1 VNDDD
6 GNDLSAVPVPPDERG
21 DLFTDLELTAG
32 TGAYV
37 WEPGR
42 RLLWSE
48 GFFHLL
54 GIARDSNAN
63 EVRGTE
69 FFDRVHPEDRAH
81 VREHWA
87 KALNGDPRPTRYR
100 IVRPDGELRYLRG
113 QGSVT
118 RQRDGVPERIV
129 GTIVDVTDVQKAIE
143 DLSRT
148 HTLLEATQAAAEVGS
163 YVFEPATGSIEW
175 SEALYRIYGV
185 GPSTALTREFTQGCT
200 LPEDLDK
207 HLDWGRR
214 LNAGES
220 VPPLTLRIRRPD
232 GTIRAIEARGRR
244 LVDEQG
250 RVRIVGICLDVTARR
265 ELEERLHQAAK
276 MEAVGTLAAGV
287 AHDFNNFLTVIV
299 CQLDELRSVVS
310 ATHQA
315 PLDDAR
321 HAAEQCALLTEKL
334 LAFARKQPPSFS
346 RLDLGATLRRVETL
360 LRRVCPPSVG
370 LTIDV
375 PQVPVYVRSES
386 NQLESLLMNLA
397 LNARDAMPNGGTLGV
412 TVDQVSLEAGQAPL
426 HPGAKPGRY
435 ARIQVKDTGIGIS
448 PQHLPRIF
456 EPYFST
462 KAVGQGTGLGLASV
476 YSSVRLHGGEV
487 QVESK
492 LGQGSTFYVFLP
504 ADSDDER
511 SGSAPKTTGP
521 GSLLANRHVLVV
533 EDVDVVRRT
542 VVAGLQRAGARVT
555 AVTDGCHALE
565 FLGGGV
571 QVDIVLTDLIMPRM
585 GGLELARELDKKF
598 PELPIVFMSGYADHE
613 VVEAIVRD
621 HPDQPLLR
629 KPFSVKELTDAISG
643 ALARSKTR
651 P

>member
-1 VNDDD
+1 MNDDD
-6 GNDLSAVPVPPDERG
+6 GNKLSPVPVPPEERG
-21 DLFTDLELTAG
+21 ELFADLELTAG

-42 RLLWSE
+42 RLLWSD
-48 GFFHLL
+48 GFFRLL
-54 GIARDSNAN
+54 GIDPDAKGGPVRDS
-63 EVRGTE
+63 E
-69 FFDRVHPEDRAH
+69 FFDRVHPDDRAY
-81 VREHWA
+81 VREHWV
-87 KALNGDPRPTRYR
+87 KALNGDLRPTRYR
-100 IVRPDGELRYLRG
+100 IVRPDGKLRYLHG

-118 RQRDGVPERIV
+118 RQRDGAPERIV
-129 GTIVDVTDVQKAIE
+129 GTIVDVTDLHETIE
-143 DLSRT
+143 ELART

-163 YVFEPATGSIEW
+163 YVFDESTGKLEW
-175 SEALYRIYGV
+175 SDALYRIFGV
-185 GPSTALTREFTQGCT
+185 APGTPLTREVTQGST
-200 LPEDLDK
+200 IAEDLEK

-214 LNAGES
+214 LSAGEE
-220 VPPLTLRIRRPD
+220 VPQLSLRIRRPD
-232 GTIRAIEARGRR
+232 GALRAIEARGKR
-244 LVDEQG
+244 LVDQAG
-250 RVRIVGICLDVTARR
+250 KARIVGICLDVTARR
-265 ELEERLHQAAK
+265 ELEDRLHEASK

-310 ATHQA
+310 ATQQA

-334 LAFARKQPPSFS
+334 LAFARKQPPAFS
-346 RLDLGATLRRVETL
+346 RIDLGATLRRVETL
-360 LRRVCPPSVG
+360 LRRVCPAAVT

-375 PQVPVYVRSES
+375 QHGPIYVRSET

-397 LNARDAMPNGGTLGV
+397 LNARDAMPNGGTLGF
-412 TVDQVSLEAGQAPL
+412 TVDQVPVEAGSASL
-426 HPGAKPGRY
+426 HPGEKSGRY
-435 ARIQVKDTGIGIS
+435 ARIQVKDTGVGIR
-448 PQHLPRIF
+448 PEHLPRIF

-476 YSSVRLHGGEV
+476 YSSVRLHGGEIR
-487 QVESK
+487 VESQP
-492 LGQGSTFYVFLP
+492 GQGTTFYVFLP

-511 SGSAPKTTGP
+511 SGTAPKATGP

-565 FLGGGV
+565 FLAGGV
-571 QVDIVLTDLIMPRM
+571 PIDIVLTDLIMPRM

-598 PELPIVFMSGYADHE
+598 PDLPIVFMSGYADHE

-621 HPDQPLLR
+621 HPNQPLLR

-651 P
+651 A

>member
-1 VNDDD
+1 MDDDD
-6 GNDLSAVPVPPDERG
+6 GNKLSPLPVPPDERG
-21 DLFTDLELTAG
+21 ELFSDLELTAG

-42 RLLWSE
+42 RLLWSD
-48 GFFHLL
+48 GFFRIL
-54 GIARDSNAN
+54 GIDRDSNAN
-63 EVRGTE
+63 HVQATE
-69 FFDRVHPEDRAH
+69 FFDRVHPEDRAY

-87 KALNGDPRPTRYR
+87 KALNGDLRPTRYR
-100 IVRPDGELRYLRG
+100 IVRPDGRLRYLRG
-113 QGSVT
+113 HGSVT

-129 GTIVDVTDVQKAIE
+129 GTVVDVTDVHETIE
-143 DLSRT
+143 ELERT

-163 YVFEPATGSIEW
+163 YLFEPATGKIEW
-175 SEALYRIYGV
+175 SEAMYRIYGV
-185 GPSTALTREFTQGCT
+185 DPSTPLTREFTQSCT
-200 LPEDLDK
+200 VPEDLEK
-207 HLDWGRR
+207 HLEWGRR
-214 LNAGES
+214 LNSGEKVS
-220 VPPLTLRIRRPD
+220 PLSARIRRPD
-232 GTIRAIEARGRR
+232 GTVRTIEARGRR
-244 LVDEQG
+244 LLDEQG
-250 RVRIVGICLDVTARR
+250 RVRIVGVCLDVTARR
-265 ELEERLHQAAK
+265 ELEERLNQASK

-299 CQLDELRSVVS
+299 CQLDELRTAVS
-310 ATHQA
+310 AAQQA

-334 LAFARKQPPSFS
+334 LAFARKQPPAFS

-360 LRRVCPPSVG
+360 LRRVCPPAVA

-375 PQVPVYVRSES
+375 PHGPVYVRSET

-397 LNARDAMPNGGTLGV
+397 LNARDAMPNGGTLGF
-412 TVDQVSLEAGQAPL
+412 TVDQVSLEADQAPL
-426 HPGAKPGRY
+426 HQSSKPGRY
-435 ARIQVKDTGIGIS
+435 ARIQVKDTGVGI
-448 PQHLPRIF
+448 PPEHLPRIF

-476 YSSVRLHGGEV
+476 YASVRLHGGEI

-492 LGQGSTFYVFLP
+492 PGHGTTFYVFLP

-511 SGSAPKTTGP
+511 TGTAPKPTGP

>member
-1 VNDDD
+1 VKDED
-6 GNDLSAVPVPPDERG
+6 GNELSPVPVPPDERAE
-21 DLFTDLELTAG
+21 LFGDLELTAG

-48 GFFHLL
+48 GFFRLL
-54 GIARDSNAN
+54 GIDRDSNGGLSGAA
-63 EVRGTE
+63 
-69 FFDRVHPEDRAH
+69 FFDRVHPEDRAY

-87 KALNGDPRPTRYR
+87 KALNGDPGATRYR
-100 IVRPDGELRYLRG
+100 IVRPDGKLRYLRG
-113 QGSVT
+113 RGSVT
-118 RQRDGVPERIV
+118 RKRDSGAPERIV
-129 GTIVDVTDVQKAIE
+129 GTIVDVTDVEEALEQLA
-143 DLSRT
+143 RT
-148 HTLLEATQAAAEVGS
+148 HTLLEASQAAAEVGS
-163 YVFEPATGSIEW
+163 YVFEPATGKLEW
-175 SEALYRIYGV
+175 SHTLYRIYGAD
-185 GPSTALTREFTQGCT
+185 PATPLTREFTQSCT
-200 LPEDLDK
+200 VPEDLAK
-207 HLDWGRR
+207 HQDWARR
-214 LNAGES
+214 LVAGEN
-220 VPPLTLRIRRPD
+220 VAPLLVRIRRPD
-232 GTIRAIEARGRR
+232 GSIRWIEGRGRR
-244 LVDEQG
+244 LVDEAG
-250 RVRIVGICLDVTARR
+250 SVRVVGVCLDVTARR
-265 ELEERLHQAAK
+265 ELEERVHQASK

-299 CQLDELRSVVS
+299 CQLDELRNAVS
-310 ATHQA
+310 AAQQA

-334 LAFARKQPPSFS
+334 LAFARRQPPAFT

-360 LRRVCPPSVG
+360 LRRVCPPAVA

-375 PQVPVYVRSES
+375 PHGPVYVRSES

-397 LNARDAMPNGGTLGV
+397 LNARDAMPNGGTLGF
-412 TVDQVSLEAGQAPL
+412 TVDQVSLDVGQPPL
-426 HPGAKPGRY
+426 HAGAAPGRY
-435 ARIQVKDTGIGIS
+435 ARIQVKDTGIGIA
-448 PQHLPRIF
+448 PEHLPRIF

-476 YSSVRLHGGEV
+476 YSSVRLHGGEI

-492 LGQGSTFYVFLP
+492 PGQGTTFYVFLP

-511 SGSAPKTTGP
+511 PNMTTKASGP
-521 GSLLANRHVLVV
+521 GQLLANRHVLVV

-571 QVDIVLTDLIMPRM
+571 PVDIVLTDLIMPRM

-598 PELPIVFMSGYADHE
+598 PELPICFMSGYADHE

-621 HPDQPLLR
+621 HPNQPLLR

>member
-1 VNDDD
+1 MNDDD
-6 GNDLSAVPVPPDERG
+6 GNSLSPVPVPPEERG
-21 DLFTDLELTAG
+21 ELFADLELTAG

-42 RLLWSE
+42 RLLWSD
-48 GFFHLL
+48 GLFRLL
-54 GIARDSNAN
+54 GIDPDAKGGPVRDS
-63 EVRGTE
+63 E
-69 FFDRVHPEDRAH
+69 FFDRVHPDDRAY

-87 KALNGDPRPTRYR
+87 RALNGDLRPTRYR
-100 IVRPDGELRYLRG
+100 IVRPDGKLRYLRG

-118 RQRDGVPERIV
+118 RQRDGAPERIV
-129 GTIVDVTDVQKAIE
+129 GTIVDVTDLHETIE
-143 DLSRT
+143 ELARA
-148 HTLLEATQAAAEVGS
+148 H
-163 YVFEPATGSIEW
+163 
-175 SEALYRIYGV
+175 AL
-185 GPSTALTREFTQGCT
+185 
-200 LPEDLDK
+200 
-207 HLDWGRR
+207 
-214 LNAGES
+214 
-220 VPPLTLRIRRPD
+220 
-232 GTIRAIEARGRR
+232 
-244 LVDEQG
+244 
-250 RVRIVGICLDVTARR
+250 
-265 ELEERLHQAAK
+265 AK

-299 CQLDELRSVVS
+299 CQLDELRGVVS
-310 ATHQA
+310 ATQQA

-334 LAFARKQPPSFS
+334 LAFARKQPPAFS
-346 RLDLGATLRRVETL
+346 RIDLGATLRRVETL
-360 LRRVCPPSVG
+360 LRRVCPPAVT

-375 PQVPVYVRSES
+375 QHGPIYVRSET

-397 LNARDAMPNGGTLGV
+397 LNARDAMPNGGTLGF
-412 TVDQVSLEAGQAPL
+412 TVDQVSVEPGQASSR
-426 HPGAKPGRY
+426 PGEKPGRY
-435 ARIQVKDTGIGIS
+435 ARIQVKDTGVGIR
-448 PQHLPRIF
+448 PEHLPRIF

-476 YSSVRLHGGEV
+476 YSSVRLHGGEIHV
-487 QVESK
+487 DSQP
-492 LGQGSTFYVFLP
+492 GQGTTFYVFLP
-504 ADSDDER
+504 ADSEDER
-511 SGSAPKTTGP
+511 SGTAPKAAGP

-565 FLGGGV
+565 FLASGV
-571 QVDIVLTDLIMPRM
+571 PIDIVLTDLIMPRM

-598 PELPIVFMSGYADHE
+598 PDLPIVFMSGYADHE

-621 HPDQPLLR
+621 HPNQPLLR

-651 P
+651 A